1 MEPGSTKRAAGLRA
15 QAFVG
20 GMPRVI
26 VAAVAGLLLTG
37 CLSSEPKV
45 AEVEQ
50 VSAEQRAALQA
61 TEAAAEGGGSAE
73 GGGGG
78 GGANWVAID
87 IEFEAAPQELPA
99 GPVEVQLQNN
109 GAIEHNVVIEEMGDE
124 KILDAAGGQ
133 ADSATVEFE
142 PGEYTYYC
150 DVAGH
155 RATMEGTLTVAE

>member
-1 MEPGSTKRAAGLRA
+1 MEPGSTTRAADLRA
-15 QAFVG
+15 QGFVAR
-20 GMPRVI
+20 MPRVI
-26 VAAVAGLLLTG
+26 IAAVAGLLLTG

-61 TEAAAEGGGSAE
+61 TEAAGEGGGGAE

-78 GGANWVAID
+78 GNWVAID

-109 GAIEHNVVIEEMGDE
+109 GSIEHNVVIEELGDE

-133 ADSATVEFE
+133 SDSATVEFE

-155 RATMEGTLTVAE
+155 RATMEGTLTVTE

>member
-1 MEPGSTKRAAGLRA
+1 MGRMLR
-15 QAFVG
+15 VT
-20 GMPRVI
+20 I
-26 VAAVAGLLLTG
+26 IAVAGLLLTG
-37 CLSSEPKV
+37 CMSSEPKV
-45 AEVEQ
+45 AEIEQ
-50 VSAEQRAALQA
+50 VNAEQRAALQA
-61 TEAAAEGGGSAE
+61 TEGGGGEGGE

-78 GGANWVAID
+78 GGASWVAID
-87 IEFEAAPQELPA
+87 IDFEAAPQELAA

-124 KILDAAGGQ
+124 KILDAPGGQ

-155 RATMEGTLTVAE
+155 RATMEGTLTVTE

>member
-1 MEPGSTKRAAGLRA
+1 MGRMLR
-15 QAFVG
+15 VT
-20 GMPRVI
+20 I
-26 VAAVAGLLLTG
+26 IAVAGLLLTG
-37 CLSSEPKV
+37 CMSSEPKV
-45 AEVEQ
+45 AEIEQ
-50 VSAEQRAALQA
+50 VNAEQRAALQA
-61 TEAAAEGGGSAE
+61 TEGGGEDGE

-78 GGANWVAID
+78 AANWVAID
-87 IEFEAAPQELPA
+87 IDYESAPQELPA

-109 GAIEHNVVIEEMGDE
+109 GSIEHNVVIEEMGDE

-133 ADSATVEFE
+133 SDSATVEFE

>member
-1 MEPGSTKRAAGLRA
+1 MGRMLRIII
-15 QAFVG
+15 V
-20 GMPRVI
+20 VI
-26 VAAVAGLLLTG
+26 VGLLLTG

-45 AEVEQ
+45 AEIEQ
-50 VSAEQRAALQA
+50 VNAEQRAALEA
-61 TEAAAEGGGSAE
+61 TEGGGEGGE

-78 GGANWVAID
+78 GGQWVAID

-99 GPVEVQLQNN
+99 GPVEVQLQND

-124 KILDAAGGQ
+124 KILDAAAG
-133 ADSATVEFE
+133 ASDSATVEFE